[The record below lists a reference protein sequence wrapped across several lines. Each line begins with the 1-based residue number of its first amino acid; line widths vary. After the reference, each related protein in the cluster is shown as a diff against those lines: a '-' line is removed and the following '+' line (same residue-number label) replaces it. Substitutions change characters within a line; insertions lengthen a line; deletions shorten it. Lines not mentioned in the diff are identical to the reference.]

1 MPPHSL
7 DGPVV
12 TAAREA
18 LERGDASAVSASYV
32 SERANR
38 SWGGH

>member
-1 MPPHSL
+1 M

-18 LERGDASAVSASYV
+18 LERDDVTVILPFVPALAEDEVAEAFDATQ
-32 SERANR
+32 
-38 SWGGH
+38 